1 MVLFFY
7 NYTRIPTSKLI
18 PCVSLE
24 GLIHPFRSQY
34 TYVFLPAGGM
44 YRRGRL
50 MTAAAWGWHGGRHQ
64 LCYRWQARVIDPL
77 LKRCARWAS
86 RPTPAPS
93 YPSNCFVFSFFF
105 HQNENYQSKKCRR
118 HVGFHPAQG
127 FTTSCVRVFRYGA
140 KKKRNEECKLN
151 NGVRKSRLLYHR
163 WSSSPRPR
171 LNRITTTELLVLW
184 QQTVKFLFLSPSL

>member
-1 MVLFFY
+1 MLPLAGESHRPSAEEMRQMGLTTDSRSELSVKLF
-7 NYTRIPTSKLI
+7 
-18 PCVSLE
+18 CV
-24 GLIHPFRSQY
+24 F
-34 TYVFLPAGGM
+34 
-44 YRRGRL
+44 
-50 MTAAAWGWHGGRHQ
+50 
-64 LCYRWQARVIDPL
+64 
-77 LKRCARWAS
+77 
-86 RPTPAPS
+86 
-93 YPSNCFVFSFFF
+93 FFF